1 MKLQWLHSPLS
12 SLHAEMVHLL
22 YKNRAGR
29 LSEEPSMAFVKMQLV
44 GGNVHDNKRETEA
57 EGGRG
62 GGADDFHTIQTR
74 RLHDGLR

>member
-29 LSEEPSMAFVKMQLV
+29 LSEEPSMAFVKMLFV

-57 EGGRG
+57 EGGG
-62 GGADDFHTIQTR
+62 AADDFHTIQTR
-74 RLHDGLR
+74 RLHDGFR